1 MSDESSR
8 SARPYGQRRNDG
20 APTWWAALDRADLP
34 DNEVLPAAHRRWYE
48 DAEPV
53 TPALEIAGR
62 SEPARARRG
71 WLIGLL
77 VVAAIALLLCIA
89 WAADTIACNPE
100 PHSRFNVSA
109 GASFVTPAFIAATRA
124 MYMSFGSVWITLPN
138 TT

>member
-53 TPALEIAGR
+53 TPALEVAGR

-77 VVAAIALLLCIA
+77 VVAAIALLLGIA
-89 WAADTIACNPE
+89 LAAGGEVLFDTLLVGIPVAL
-100 PHSRFNVSA
+100 
-109 GASFVTPAFIAATRA
+109 AATVTIVVARRTA
-124 MYMSFGSVWITLPN
+124 
-138 TT
+138 